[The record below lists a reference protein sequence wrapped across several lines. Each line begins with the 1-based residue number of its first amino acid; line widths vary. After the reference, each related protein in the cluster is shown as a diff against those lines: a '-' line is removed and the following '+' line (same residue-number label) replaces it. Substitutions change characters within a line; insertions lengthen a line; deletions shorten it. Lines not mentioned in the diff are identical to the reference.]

1 MRYFLILLVFSSC
14 SAGWHARQA
23 VKHLNKAIEKG
34 ADVDTI
40 RQVKR
45 DTVRSVEVR
54 DSIRYVPVVDTSALA
69 KLCGELLRVDTVKV
83 KVPDKSESMP
93 AKRLIVQRIQK
104 KVCPQIDLDSTY
116 SIPFQW
122 MGKDYHLPVRVRIHG
137 DGSGVDYNFDAGNVD
152 IPIVTSETNLQVK
165 ARPTWWDVVIFAG
178 FTGFLCFIVGRV
190 TRR

>member
-34 ADVDTI
+34 ADVDSI
-40 RQVKR
+40 RQIKR

-54 DSIRYVPVVDTSALA
+54 DSIQYVAVVDTSALA
-69 KLCGELLRVDTVKV
+69 KLCAELIQHDTV
-83 KVPDKSESMP
+83 
-93 AKRLIVQRIQK
+93 IVHKDRPRIVRQIQE
-104 KVCPQIDLDSTY
+104 KVCPQIALDSTY

-122 MGKDYHLPVRVRIHG
+122 MGKEYNLPVRVRIRG
-137 DGSGVDYNFDAGNVD
+137 EGGEVSYNFESGDVD
-152 IPIVTSETNLQVK
+152 IPIVTSETTLQVK

-178 FTGFLCFIVGRV
+178 FTGFICFIVGRV
-190 TRR
+190 TRRS

>member
-23 VKHLNKAIEKG
+23 VKHLNKAVAMG
-34 ADVDTI
+34 ANVDTI

-54 DSIRYVPVVDTSALA
+54 DSIRYVAVVDTSALA
-69 KLCGELLRVDTVKV
+69 QLCGELLRVDTVKV
-83 KVPDKSESMP
+83 PTTS
-93 AKRLIVQRIQK
+93 KRLIVQRIQE

-122 MGKDYHLPVRVRIHG
+122 MGKDYHLPVRVRIRG
-137 DGSGVDYNFDAGNVD
+137 DGAGVDYNFDAGKVD
-152 IPIVTSETNLQVK
+152 IPIVTSETNLSVK